1 MFIVLVIG
9 ALVMALT
16 LAVLDATPSL
26 DEHSHAVLLELPQ
39 RRIVAP
45 CWWAAMLARQ
55 TQAGGTSD
63 GERCGGARTSR

>member
-9 ALVMALT
+9 ALVVALT
-16 LAVLDATPSL
+16 LAVLDATLSL
-26 DEHSHAVLLELPQ
+26 DEHPHAALLELPQ
-39 RRIVAP
+39 RRP

-55 TQAGGTSD
+55 TQASGTSD